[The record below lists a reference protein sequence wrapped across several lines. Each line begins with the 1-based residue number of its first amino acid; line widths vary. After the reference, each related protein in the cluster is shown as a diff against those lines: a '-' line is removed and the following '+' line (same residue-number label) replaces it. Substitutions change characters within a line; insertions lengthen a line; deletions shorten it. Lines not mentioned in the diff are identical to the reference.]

1 MTSRTITA
9 RNGNGPIKLVLLYL
23 ASTNAVRACR
33 RHTHARTHMYV
44 RARAHTRVHYII
56 QVNPVPICALCDVD
70 CCCCCCT
77 RGIAR
82 VLHVSVIMTH
92 HATTYIRANATTFL
106 LRGAAL
112 WSWHW
117 LCVAVVVVAP
127 WEMRT
132 LSLGLG
138 TETCFM
144 YIGVVVG
151 NGYCAVHST
160 GVCAHAHTYVVHLCA
175 QTLAVGHGN
184 DDFICTPQCT
194 YILHMRRTLNNYPNR
209 NTFDWRLTRRMEY
222 Q

>member
-92 HATTYIRANATTFL
+92 HATTYMYERNNFFCC
-106 LRGAAL
+106 AARRCGRDIDFV
-112 WSWHW
+112 W
-117 LCVAVVVVAP
+117 P
-127 WEMRT
+127 WWWWRHERCELY
-132 LSLGLG
+132 LSAW
-138 TETCFM
+138 
-144 YIGVVVG
+144 VRKRV
-151 NGYCAVHST
+151 S
-160 GVCAHAHTYVVHLCA
+160 
-175 QTLAVGHGN
+175 
-184 DDFICTPQCT
+184 CT
-194 YILHMRRTLNNYPNR
+194 
-209 NTFDWRLTRRMEY
+209 
-222 Q
+222 